1 MNKATKIAVIALV
14 IVVGITV
21 PIYSY
26 TRQNARTEGSIQIKG
41 AVNSPGNFTY
51 SQLEAF
57 TPVTVTVTLS
67 SSSHPAD
74 NGVFNYTGVRLST
87 LLEWAQ
93 IASNATSVYLQAADS
108 YGTTIPLQDAKKENT
123 IIAYR
128 KDGVALT
135 PLSTGGEGP
144 FRLIIGDDQ
153 YAQRWTRGVSVIE
166 IR

>member
-26 TRQNARTEGSIQIKG
+26 TRQNAGTEGNIQIKG

-74 NGVFNYTGVRLST
+74 NGIFNYTGVRLST
-87 LLEWAQ
+87 LLERAQ
-93 IASNATSVYLQAADS
+93 IASNATSVYLQAEDG
-108 YGTTIPLQDAKKENT
+108 YGTTIPLQDAEKENT
-123 IIAYR
+123 IVAYM
-128 KDGVALT
+128 KDGVVLT